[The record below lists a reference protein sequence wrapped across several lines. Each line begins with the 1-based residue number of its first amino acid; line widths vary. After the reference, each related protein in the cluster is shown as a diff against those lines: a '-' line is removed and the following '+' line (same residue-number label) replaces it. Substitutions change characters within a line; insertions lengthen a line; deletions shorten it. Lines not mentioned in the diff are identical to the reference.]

1 MSKGKF
7 AIGAL
12 FGAAVGAVAA
22 LLTAPKSGKETR
34 EDIKRKAGELKSE
47 AANKADDVRKKADD
61 VRKDVESKAKDLGSR
76 AENTIQGA
84 KDGFN
89 KKV

>member
-34 EDIKRKAGELKSE
+34 EDIKRKAGEIKSD
-47 AANKADDVRKKADD
+47 AASKADDVRKKAED
-61 VRKDVESKAKDLGSR
+61 VKKDVEAKAKDFTSR
-76 AENTIQGA
+76 AENAVQGA
-84 KDGFN
+84 RDGFN
-89 KKV
+89 KK